1 MIATTDIYSEI
12 DLLNGL
18 DDAIWSIAQ
27 ELRVL
32 QDLRRDISVVWEDE
46 AAREINSRYL
56 NPHETDALSMRAE
69 LQEQSEL
76 LKQAEHK
83 LQAARKFRQQ
93 ADNLSKIVAERSQ
106 FARQDLD
113 NAYSSYDVFVQYNA
127 DARSK
132 LPTIQQLINRANSAC
147 E

>member
-1 MIATTDIYSEI
+1 MIATTGVDSEI
-12 DLLNGL
+12 DLLNSL
-18 DDAIWSIAQ
+18 DDAIWSLTQASRVLQ
-27 ELRVL
+27 ELRG
-32 QDLRRDISVVWEDE
+32 DISVVWEDE

-56 NPHETDALSMRAE
+56 NPHEVDALSMRDEMQGQA
-69 LQEQSEL
+69 EL
-76 LKQAEHK
+76 LKQADNK
-83 LQAARKFRQQ
+83 LHAAKEFRQQ
-93 ADNLSKIVAERSQ
+93 ADNLSKTVAERSQ

>member
-1 MIATTDIYSEI
+1 MIATTGTYSEI
-12 DLLNGL
+12 ALLNSL
-18 DDAIWSIAQ
+18 DDAIWSLTQ

-32 QDLRRDISVVWEDE
+32 QDLRRDINVVWEDE
-46 AAREINSRYL
+46 AAREVNSRYL
-56 NPHETDALSMRAE
+56 NLHEVDSLSMRDQ

-76 LKQAEHK
+76 LKQADQK
-83 LQAARKFRQQ
+83 LHSAEEFSRQ
-93 ADNLSKIVAERSQ
+93 ADSLSKSVAERHE

-127 DARSK
+127 DACSK
-132 LPTIQQLINRANSAC
+132 LPTIQQLINRANSSC

>member
-1 MIATTDIYSEI
+1 MNEVDP
-12 DLLNGL
+12 LNSF
-18 DDAIWSIAQ
+18 DDVLWSVTQ
-27 ELRVL
+27 QSRVL
-32 QDLRRDISVVWEDE
+32 QDLRRDIRIVWEDE

-56 NPHETDALSMRAE
+56 NPHEADDLSMRE
-69 LQEQSEL
+69 EMKEQSEL
-76 LKQAEHK
+76 LKQAGHK
-83 LQAARKFRQQ
+83 VTAANEFGRQVE
-93 ADNLSKIVAERSQ
+93 DLSKTVAERSQ

-132 LPTIQQLINRANSAC
+132 FPTIRQLINRANSAC

>member
-1 MIATTDIYSEI
+1 MIVTTGIYSEI
-12 DLLNGL
+12 DLLNSM
-18 DDAIWSIAQ
+18 DDAIWSITQ

-32 QDLRRDISVVWEDE
+32 QELRRDIRIVWEDE

-56 NPHETDALSMRAE
+56 NPQEVDALGMRDE
-69 LQEQSEL
+69 MQQQSEL
-76 LKQAEHK
+76 LKQADHK
-83 LQAARKFRQQ
+83 LHAAKEFRKQ
-93 ADNLSKIVAERSQ
+93 ADDLSKTVGERSQ